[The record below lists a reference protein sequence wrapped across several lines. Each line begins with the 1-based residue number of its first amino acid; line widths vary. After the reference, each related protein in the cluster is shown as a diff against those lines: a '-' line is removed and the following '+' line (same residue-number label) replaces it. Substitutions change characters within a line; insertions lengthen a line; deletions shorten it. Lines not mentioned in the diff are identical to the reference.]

1 LEPFFIKK
9 NHFVPYGWPFPTT
22 KEEPPVRTH
31 TMNYLQLLGLGGV
44 GGEIGVDE
52 DFHPPSQMRCKLTP
66 NVIVECS

>member
-1 LEPFFIKK
+1 
-9 NHFVPYGWPFPTT
+9 
-22 KEEPPVRTH
+22 
-31 TMNYLQLLGLGGV
+31 MNYLQLLGLGGV